1 MKLTRK
7 SGICSFQWKTIL
19 VRHLIDFHFLCL
31 IWAKLL
37 IEELNFTSLVTY
49 LFRWIG
55 FGLLLGL
62 LAGTASA
69 FFLLALE
76 WATLTRENNLWI
88 VALLPLGGFLIGWT
102 YYKYAESSVRGNNL
116 LLEELYQTHQPIPLR
131 MTPLVLFGTIA
142 THLFG
147 GSAGREGTAVQM
159 GGSLA
164 DQLTKRFKLAKED
177 RRLVLIAGVA
187 GGFASV
193 FGTPL
198 AGAIF
203 ALEWMLN
210 KKFRWQSVFPAF
222 WTGITAN
229 YVCAELW
236 GVGHTHYSIPEVPGL
251 TFINFIWIIPAGI
264 AFGFSG
270 RLFAQTTHFFS
281 HQFSKWI
288 SYPPLRPVIGGLV
301 IALIVWI
308 TDTSTYIGLGVP
320 RIVEAFHTPLPWYD
334 WLVKT
339 GMTGFTLG
347 AGFKGGEV
355 TPLFFTGATLGNALS
370 TWIPLPLA
378 LLAGMG
384 FVGVFSGATNTPM
397 ACTVMGMELFGIESG
412 YYLAIACFIAY
423 LFSGKSSIYSAQN
436 LEGKI
441 HIYPKKRYFS
451 FQRWFKK

>member
-1 MKLTRK
+1 M
-7 SGICSFQWKTIL
+7 
-19 VRHLIDFHFLCL
+19 
-31 IWAKLL
+31 
-37 IEELNFTSLVTY
+37 NFTSLVTY

-55 FGLLLGL
+55 FGLLIGL

-164 DQLTKRFKLAKED
+164 DQLTKWFNLAKED

-210 KKFRWQSVFPAF
+210 KKFRWKSVFPAF

-229 YVCAELW
+229 FVCAELW
-236 GVGHTHYSIPEVPGL
+236 GVGHTHYSIPEVPDL

-320 RIVEAFHTPLPWYD
+320 RIVEAFQTPLPWYD

-397 ACTVMGMELFGIESG
+397 ACTVMGMELFGVESG
-412 YYLAIACFIAY
+412 FYLAIACFIAY